1 MGRNNPSNK
10 DLVNVLAMGAGTLGD
25 KIVEIGTSMARAD
38 QQLQIDHLQNFVQP
52 LLEAPNVVFD
62 QIEAMPGDFD
72 DLVRHSETPAIA
84 VVNGERL
91 AFQKARFEFDMS
103 IGSHTEVR
111 SENDIRIKSQTD
123 IEAGWGPVKVKQ
135 SITADVSHKDSQVR
149 TTDMTARLHMEAEV
163 GREPIAEGLAK
174 AIDASNEFSR
184 VANQLRL
191 QVAGAKVAQM
201 QQQIA
206 EGDIPEEAT
215 ALPAADDGASKPA
228 PRAKKEKK

>member
-38 QQLQIDHLQNFVQP
+38 QQLQIDHLQNFIQP
-52 LLEAPNVVFD
+52 ILEAPNVVFD
-62 QIEAMPGDFD
+62 QVEAMPGDFD

-84 VVNGERL
+84 AVNGERL

-103 IGSHTEVR
+103 IGSHTDVR
-111 SENDIRIKSQTD
+111 SSTDARIKSQTD
-123 IEAGWGPVKVKQ
+123 ITAGWGPVKVKQ
-135 SITADVSHKDSQVR
+135 SITADIAHKDSQVR

-163 GREPIAEGLAK
+163 HREPIAEGLAK

-184 VANQLRL
+184 VANKLRL
-191 QVAGAKVAQM
+191 EVATAKITQM
-201 QQQIA
+201 QQRIA
-206 EGDIPEEAT
+206 EGDIPESAT
-215 ALPAADDGASKPA
+215 APPPAAAAEEAPKPA
-228 PRAKKEKK
+228 PRAKKK